1 MVPAMNMHL
10 ENVRV
15 VLRNEVNDITVC
27 RDNRDSAR
35 PFYTMISI
43 KSDSH
48 RKYITEQMNQGKLF
62 SHAKNYVGSFSV
74 GRELKLLF
82 HYESENLLQ
91 TVGSIYLYDFVK
103 CKKAAMNLVGA
114 MAETGIEGEV
124 CRLLLQPRNIN
135 IGSDCSVTL
144 NYFLDFKDFDP
155 EGEELLSAERDSME
169 PLTQQVFS
177 ILELPWKDRFHGQI
191 DHYPDEL
198 RLFWMKVQNH
208 SFVSFGQ
215 IMNQLRSMP
224 DRPIARQGFFWQ
236 IKKTFRRIKNTL
248 FGNPARIML
257 TMLVTV
263 TILYAGWQIY
273 LRISTQR
280 AYDRNV
286 SYSAMEYVGDVY
298 LGNEE

>member
-1 MVPAMNMHL
+1 MIPALNLHL

-27 RDNRDSAR
+27 RDQREGAHS
-35 PFYTMISI
+35 FYTMISV
-43 KSDSH
+43 KSDAH
-48 RKYITEQMNQGKLF
+48 RKYLTEQMNQGNLF
-62 SHAKNYVGSFSV
+62 SHAKNFVGSFSV

-114 MAETGIEGEV
+114 VAEAGIEGPV
-124 CRLLLQPRNIN
+124 CRLLLNPRNIN
-135 IGSDCSVTL
+135 VGSDCNVTL
-144 NYFLDFKDFDP
+144 NYFLDFREFDP
-155 EGEELLSAERDSME
+155 EEEESFYMDQ
-169 PLTQQVFS
+169 LTQQVFS
-177 ILELPWKDRFHGQI
+177 ILELPWKEKFHGQI

-198 RLFWMKVQNH
+198 RLFWMKAQNH
-208 SFVSFGQ
+208 SYLSYGQ

-224 DRPIARQGFFWQ
+224 DRPIARQGFIWQ
-236 IKKTFRRIKNTL
+236 VKRWLRSTKSVL
-248 FGNPARIML
+248 FKNPARIML
-257 TMLVTV
+257 TLLVSV
-263 TILYAGWQIY
+263 TILYAGWQIW
-273 LRISTQR
+273 LRVSTQR

-286 SYSAMEYVGDVY
+286 SYSAMEYIGTVY

>member
-1 MVPAMNMHL
+1 MIPALNMHL

-35 PFYTMISI
+35 PFYTMISV
-43 KSDSH
+43 KSDVH
-48 RKYITEQMNQGKLF
+48 RKYLTEQMNQGNLF
-62 SHAKNYVGSFSV
+62 SHAKNFVGSFSV
-74 GRELKLLF
+74 GKELKLLF
-82 HYESENLLQ
+82 HYENENLLQ
-91 TVGSIYLYDFVK
+91 TVGSIYLYDFAK

-114 MAETGIEGEV
+114 MAETGIEGPISKM
-124 CRLLLQPRNIN
+124 LLNPRNIN

-144 NYFLDFKDFDP
+144 NYFLDFKEFDP
-155 EGEELLSAERDSME
+155 DEEDFYSMDY
-169 PLTQQVFS
+169 LTQQVFG
-177 ILELPWKDRFHGQI
+177 ILELPWKDRFRGQI

-198 RLFWMKVQNH
+198 RLFWMKSQNH
-208 SFVSFGQ
+208 SFLSYGQ
-215 IMNQLRSMP
+215 IMNQLRTMP

-236 IKKTFRRIKNTL
+236 VKKTLRSIKYTL
-248 FGNPARIML
+248 FRNPARIML

-286 SYSAMEYVGDVY
+286 SYSAMEYVGNVY